1 LLELILLG
9 SSSWTVLLLVLGRCT
24 CSGVE
29 TTERQ
34 QELIRWIDETELSRE
49 AKLAA
54 YTVTEQY
61 TITNTHFSRPAEATI
76 ETTYK
81 RGQGKTYRVLSRSGP
96 SLLRNRVLDRLLQE
110 ESQIS
115 RGRARAQAIITS
127 ANYEMKPMGKESVG
141 GTRFDVVQLFPKRR
155 SPYLLNGRMWVDPA
169 RMMIVKVE
177 GKPPVSASFFIGR
190 AQVVREYTQIDGF
203 PLAQHSHAVSSS
215 FFFGQSTIDIDYR
228 NYHVI
233 TSKR

>member
-1 LLELILLG
+1 MVPLLI
-9 SSSWTVLLLVLGRCT
+9 LGRCT

-29 TTERQ
+29 TTDRQ
-34 QELIRWIDETELSRE
+34 QDLLRWIDQTELARE

-54 YTVTEQY
+54 YTVTEYY
-61 TITNTHFSRPAEATI
+61 TITNSHFSRPAEATI

-81 RGQGKTYRVLSRSGP
+81 RGQGKTYRILSRSGP

-110 ESQIS
+110 ESELS
-115 RGRARAQAIITS
+115 RGKAREQVILTS
-127 ANYEMKPMGKESVG
+127 ANYDMKLIGRDSLPGPV
-141 GTRFDVVQLFPKRR
+141 FDVVRLIPKRR
-155 SPYLLNGRMWVDPA
+155 SPYLLNGRLWVDPA

-177 GKPPVSASFFIGR
+177 GKPPSSASFFIGR
-190 AQVVREYTQIDGF
+190 PQVVREYAQIDGF

-215 FFFGQSTIDIDYR
+215 FFFGQSTIDIEYR